1 MGCSLASSLLLVATN
16 AAGWVSALS
25 VLVFGAPTMLI
36 LLAEL
41 ARPVE
46 WKESRLRA
54 FRNLAFGARNGFVVG
69 VLIFIPMFFVKLI
82 QSPDGGPQISSFTL
96 FITGLLAFVFCFFCD
111 WIVSAFDFRL
121 WMGDRSLGQVQTEDL
136 FQSWEWE
143 KTSQRWRRRGYF
155 ASSFWTL
162 VPFFVRNKN
171 DIHSIPA
178 LDWRTITFL
187 IVVVIYGLSQG
198 LQDWTLPLLAAS
210 IVFVGYTGTSF
221 ESLKRA
227 LGPYD
232 ATKLRELY
240 EKRHTPMELSK
251 PQDEIIQLG

>member
-69 VLIFIPMFFVKLI
+69 VLIFISMFFVKLI
-82 QSPDGGPQISSFTL
+82 LSADGGPPISSFIL
-96 FITGLLAFVFCFFCD
+96 FITGLLAFAFSFFCD
-111 WIVSAFDFRL
+111 WIASAFDFRL
-121 WMGDRSLGQVQTEDL
+121 WMGDRSLDQVEIEDL

-143 KTSQRWRRRGYF
+143 KTSDRKSTRLN
-155 ASSFWTL
+155 SSHVAISYAVFCL
-162 VPFFVRNKN
+162 KKKNK
-171 DIHSIPA
+171 
-178 LDWRTITFL
+178 
-187 IVVVIYGLSQG
+187 
-198 LQDWTLPLLAAS
+198 
-210 IVFVGYTGTSF
+210 
-221 ESLKRA
+221 
-227 LGPYD
+227 
-232 ATKLRELY
+232 
-240 EKRHTPMELSK
+240 
-251 PQDEIIQLG
+251 

>member
-69 VLIFIPMFFVKLI
+69 VLIFISMFFVKLI
-82 QSPDGGPQISSFTL
+82 LSPDGGPPISSFTL
-96 FITGLLAFVFCFFCD
+96 FITGLLAFAFSFFCD

-121 WMGDRSLGQVQTEDL
+121 WMGDRSLDQVEIEDL

-162 VPFFVRNKN
+162 VPFFLRNKN
-171 DIHSIPA
+171 DIRSIPPWIANNYIPHRSRDLWAVSGLARLDSTA
-178 LDWRTITFL
+178 LSCEHSFCRLYWNIFRI
-187 IVVVIYGLSQG
+187 
-198 LQDWTLPLLAAS
+198 LQ
-210 IVFVGYTGTSF
+210 TGAR
-221 ESLKRA
+221 SLRW
-227 LGPYD
+227 
-232 ATKLRELY
+232 
-240 EKRHTPMELSK
+240 
-251 PQDEIIQLG
+251 DEVKGAI

>member
-25 VLVFGAPTMLI
+25 VLVFAAPTMLI

-69 VLIFIPMFFVKLI
+69 VLIFISMFFVKLFLS
-82 QSPDGGPQISSFTL
+82 SPDGGPPISAFTL
-96 FITGLLAFVFCFFCD
+96 FTTLLLAFAFSFFCD

-121 WMGDRSLGQVQTEDL
+121 WMGDRSLEQVEIEDL

-143 KTSQRWRRRGYF
+143 RTSQRWRRRGYF

-171 DIHSIPA
+171 DIHSIPP

-232 ATKLRELY
+232 GTKLRELY
-240 EKRHTPMELSK
+240 EKRHTPMEPFKASR
-251 PQDEIIQLG
+251 